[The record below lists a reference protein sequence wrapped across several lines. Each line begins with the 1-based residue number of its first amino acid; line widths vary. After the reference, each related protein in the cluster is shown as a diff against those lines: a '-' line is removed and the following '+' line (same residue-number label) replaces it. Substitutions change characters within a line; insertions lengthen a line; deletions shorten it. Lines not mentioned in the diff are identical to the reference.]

1 MSPRSTRSLHAKTA
15 IAAACSF
22 TCLLVAGQAGA
33 QTAQPLAAPASA
45 PAARPA
51 TDAPDVVVVTG
62 FRQAQVQ
69 SIDLKRNAETVV
81 ESIVADD
88 LGKLPD
94 TTVTDSL
101 QRISGVQIRRQ
112 AGEGT
117 SLNIRG
123 FGQVG
128 TLLNGE
134 SFLSAGSITTA
145 QPNYS
150 DIPSQLLGGADVY
163 KSATAKL
170 LGGGISGTVNLKTLR
185 PTDMKQ
191 GFTSALAAEYGKG
204 SESKDPTKSI
214 NGVFAWRKGQTGA
227 MVTLA
232 HTDSNSYYGYEGL
245 GIASFNGDR
254 GIARESNVDPGQ
266 WDFERG
272 YGNDTVV
279 NGVVGQRNVVGN
291 ILRDGSGQITGF
303 DVNRNGNANDAYFRP
318 GAFLINR
325 RDVQR
330 KRTGL
335 NVAFQTEFADDFRL
349 TAEAF
354 LTKQDEFSRRGGFSI
369 NTTSWSAAQFKP
381 LASTPKLV
389 LPPGYQGDYRDIG
402 GLTFNTVQKYQLA
415 VPNLDSYSENNIRKS
430 DSTNVNV
437 ELDWNN
443 GGPLTLRGRLVH
455 GKASSNLDN
464 SYAQFSL
471 SNGSQWFNGIGSYPT
486 GQVPFN
492 TGGYVPSTE
501 PATIDF
507 SGVRPT
513 LTLSPAIQGLLS
525 NPANYA
531 LKTVSSENNEH
542 SKASQSVLRLD
553 GTYELSSQ
561 SSLDFGTRISRRS
574 AETDY
579 FDRLA
584 PVYAGTGASDP
595 AGCLVKWKAF
605 DVRLDATGAAGG
617 NRPVADCNTL
627 GAPGGPYT
635 AGLTR
640 KLNDPTLLG
649 QFQMT
654 SLPGAPAA
662 LTLNPTAMDNPAA
675 FNERLYPGEVIASNP
690 GRTYKIDF
698 NQNTLYAQGNRSGE
712 FMGMPWTGNAG
723 LRYVQTEMTVY
734 QNIVG
739 ASRPYGAP
747 AFDIGDKVTK
757 VKYSDTLP
765 AFNFAIEPLQN
776 FRIRAAYA
784 KNMMALNL
792 LDWAGGLQL
801 NYGLNNTGP
810 TPYFAV
816 LNGRQD
822 GNPDLEPW
830 RSTNTDLSFEWYNR
844 PGGIISLGFYNIKI
858 KKQLASATV
867 FRADLPD
874 LDGVVRA
881 GANIES
887 LVQTSG
893 NTLSGF
899 EVSIKQRL
907 DFLPGLL
914 SGFGIDA
921 SYTRSNTKYSGV
933 DLAGV
938 PIPIGESPSQ
948 SSAALWYERSG
959 FQARVAATSRGKR
972 LAATDVAGAGLSMY
986 QEATTYVD
994 ASVSYEIAKGVTL
1007 YLQGSNLTNE
1017 FEKYYIAWTDQRAE
1031 NNLSER
1037 KFLVGVRAK
1046 F

>member
-1 MSPRSTRSLHAKTA
+1 MSQRKTQSLHAQTA
-15 IAAACSF
+15 VAAACSL
-22 TCLLVAGQAGA
+22 TCLLLGSPAMA
-33 QTAQPLAAPASA
+33 QTVQPPVAAASA
-45 PAARPA
+45 PVARPGA
-51 TDAPDVVVVTG
+51 NAPTVIVVTG
-62 FRQAQVQ
+62 FRQAQLQ
-69 SIDLKRNAETVV
+69 AIDLKRNADTVV
-81 ESIVADD
+81 DSIVADD

-94 TTVTDSL
+94 ATVTDSL
-101 QRISGVQIRRQ
+101 QRISGVQIRRE

-134 SFLSAGSITTA
+134 SFLSAGSITTV

-163 KSATAKL
+163 KSATASL

-185 PTDMKQ
+185 PMDMKQ
-191 GFTSALAAEYGKG
+191 GFTTSLAAEYGKG
-204 SESKDPTKSI
+204 SESKDPTKSV
-214 NGVFAWRKGQTGA
+214 NGVFAWRSGRTGA

-232 HTDSNSYYGYEGL
+232 HTDSHSYYGYEGL
-245 GIASFNGDR
+245 GIAGFNGDR
-254 GIARESNVDPGQ
+254 GIARENNADPSQ

-291 ILRDGSGQITGF
+291 IVRDSTGRITGF
-303 DVNRNGNANDAYFRP
+303 DANRDGDINDAYFRP

-325 RDVQR
+325 RDFQR

-335 NVAFQTEFADDFRL
+335 NLAFQTEFANDFRL

-354 LTKQDEFSRRGGFSI
+354 LTKQDQFSRRGGFSI

-381 LASTPKLV
+381 LASTSKLV
-389 LPPGYQGDYRDIG
+389 LPAGYQGDFRDIG

-430 DSTNVNV
+430 DSSNLNL

-443 GGPLTLRGRLVH
+443 GGPLTLRGRVIH
-455 GKASSNLDN
+455 GKAKSKLDN

-486 GQVPFN
+486 GQLPFN

-513 LTLSPAIQGLLS
+513 LTLSPGIQALLS

-531 LKTVSSENNEH
+531 LKTISSENNEH
-542 SKASQSVLRLD
+542 SKSSQNVLRLD
-553 GTYELSSQ
+553 GTYELGTQGSI
-561 SSLDFGTRISRRS
+561 DFGTRISQRS

-584 PVYAGTGASDP
+584 PLYAGRGASNP

-605 DVRLDATGAAGG
+605 DVQLNATGAAGG

-649 QFQMT
+649 QFQLT
-654 SLPGAPAA
+654 SLPGAPPA
-662 LTLNPTAMDNPAA
+662 LTLNPTAMDNPAE
-675 FNERLYPGEVIASNP
+675 FNERLYPGHVNASNP

-698 NQNTLYAQGNRSGE
+698 DQNTFYVQGNRKGQL
-712 FMGMPWTGNAG
+712 FGMPWTGNAG
-723 LRYVQTEMTVY
+723 VRHIQTEMTVY

-776 FRIRAAYA
+776 FRVRAAYA

-816 LNGRQD
+816 LSGRQD
-822 GNPDLEPW
+822 GNPSLEPW

-844 PGGIISLGFYNIKI
+844 PGGVVSLGFYNIKI
-858 KKQLASATV
+858 EKELGSATV

-887 LVQTSG
+887 LVQKNG

-899 EVSIKQRL
+899 EVAIKQRL
-907 DFLPGLL
+907 DFLPGFL

-921 SYTRSNTKYSGV
+921 SYTRSNTKFSGV

-948 SSAALWYERSG
+948 SSAALWYERAG

-972 LAATDVAGAGLSMY
+972 LAATDVAGVGLSMY

-994 ASVSYEIAKGVTL
+994 ASVSYEVAKGISV

-1017 FEKYYIAWTDQRAE
+1017 FEKYYIGWADQRAE

-1037 KFLVGVRAK
+1037 KFLIGIRAK